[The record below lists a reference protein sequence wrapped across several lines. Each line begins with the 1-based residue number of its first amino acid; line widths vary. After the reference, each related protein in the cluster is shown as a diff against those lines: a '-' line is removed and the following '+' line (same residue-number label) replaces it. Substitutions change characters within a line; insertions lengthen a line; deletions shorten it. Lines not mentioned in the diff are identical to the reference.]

1 MTTWLQ
7 ARPTN
12 AYFFPE
18 DVTPSQ
24 DLRNTASMYERL
36 RPLLFRLE
44 AEQAHNIGSLAARAG
59 QTLAA
64 GVLRRRFEFESDR
77 LGTTVFGFDFSNPVG
92 IAAGFDKNAR
102 LIPFWHAAGC
112 GFAEVGSVTALR
124 SKGNKKP
131 RAFRLPEDQA
141 LINRMGLNNQGA
153 RRIGKRLE
161 SATPFPLPVAVSLA
175 KTHDPSIHGKAATD
189 DFEASFAAC
198 APFASLVVLNL
209 SCPNTAEGRTFED
222 PNALDDLLERLMPL
236 RASLPNRPPILLK
249 LSPPITDNVVLDSE
263 VDEIV
268 AVARGH
274 GVDGFVASNTDSS
287 RDLLQTSAEV
297 LSGIGRG
304 GVSGAPV
311 RARSTELVRYLYRQ
325 TAGSMP
331 IVGVGGV
338 GSGQDAFDKIRA
350 GASLV
355 QLYTAM
361 IYRGPN
367 VFRDIKRELDAL
379 LERGGFESVG
389 EAVGVDA
396 GQ

>member
-1 MTTWLQ
+1 
-7 ARPTN
+7 
-12 AYFFPE
+12 
-18 DVTPSQ
+18 
-24 DLRNTASMYERL
+24 MYERL

-44 AEQAHNIGSLAARAG
+44 AERAHNIGSLAARVGQRLGAG
-59 QTLAA
+59 L
-64 GVLRRRFEFESDR
+64 LRRQFEFESDR
-77 LGTTVFGFDFSNPVG
+77 LRTSVFGLDFRNPVG

-124 SKGNKKP
+124 SRGNKKP
-131 RAFRLPEDQA
+131 RAFRLPDDQA

-153 RRIGKRLE
+153 RRIAKRLE
-161 SATPFPLPVAVSLA
+161 GATPFPLPIAVSLA
-175 KTHDPSIHGKAATD
+175 KTHDPSIFGNAATD

-198 APFASLVVLNL
+198 APFASVIVLNL

-222 PNALDDLLERLMPL
+222 PNALDDLLGRIVPL

-249 LSPPITDNVVLDSE
+249 LSPPIADKVVLDSE

-268 AVARGH
+268 SVARAH
-274 GVDGFVASNTDSS
+274 AVDGFVASNTDSS
-287 RDLLQTSAEV
+287 RDRLQTSGEV
-297 LSGIGRG
+297 LAGIGRG

-325 TAGSMP
+325 TSGSMP
-331 IVGVGGV
+331 IIGVGGV
-338 GSGQDAFDKIRA
+338 GCGQDAYDKIRA

-355 QLYTAM
+355 QLYTSM
-361 IYRGPN
+361 IYRGPS
-367 VFRDIKRELDAL
+367 VFREIKRELDAL
-379 LERGGFESVG
+379 LEQDGFVSVS

-396 GQ
+396 AE